1 MNTTP
6 LEDQFRSV
14 QELNRAFLSLLQQRA
29 RAPRPP
35 PDPLGSV
42 PSSSL
47 HAASSALLDAA
58 AEFPG
63 ALFRVRLEACEGTAL
78 CSPRAPGSI
87 EETEYHLGSSILH
100 AVRHSSRQNA
110 YHAQVLF
117 GLERAEVER
126 FRGLT
131 LDDLRRLAGQPG
143 LLVCAHADRPWFWQ
157 GLLGPSRP
165 ESRRLYTLM
174 ALQPAAPRGWPI
186 RRPPHPAR

>member
-1 MNTTP
+1 MTTTP

-14 QELNRAFLSLLQQRA
+14 RELNRAFLALLQQRA

-42 PSSSL
+42 PSSL
-47 HAASSALLDAA
+47 HAASSALFDAA

-63 ALFRVRLEACEGTAL
+63 ALFRVRLEPCEGTVV

-100 AVRHSSRQNA
+100 AVRYSSRQSA

-126 FRGLT
+126 
-131 LDDLRRLAGQPG
+131 
-143 LLVCAHADRPWFWQ
+143 
-157 GLLGPSRP
+157 S
-165 ESRRLYTLM
+165 
-174 ALQPAAPRGWPI
+174 AA
-186 RRPPHPAR
+186 